1 MVNAEKKS
9 FEAASNDMKRL
20 MNFSFFTEEDKK
32 NYTSE
37 IVEFKKIAA
46 DGKCYGI
53 VREGNNKH
61 YIKVSNKTD
70 NPSKEDFN
78 YIGGITEKARYCYE
92 TYQGALKNIEF
103 KLREIKE
110 SKDKSDS
117 IIELMNASRK
127 QEIINENVV
136 EMSKEIARQ
145 REIMFKTSGLIKE
158 DLGYKPVLK
167 ITSSDAD
174 KKAEPFTE
182 KVPEPKGDE
191 TPSKG
196 NTTPESADKPYN
208 TEVNPDMKADPSKA
222 GKKFKITGLQLKA
235 VKSKL
240 KEGINDEIGTTP
252 VSELE
257 KLKLSSFADPRRQI
271 GGNLISMINSVPSG
285 LSPVDEYEYADKI
298 LEIIGKY
305 RTAGKMTSDIEKLYD
320 KIYEIL
326 EGNEY
331 YQEITSL
338 PDDETIEDLDGDVD
352 INDEWETPNV
362 DDENF
367 DGIDI
372 DTKLFDEGIENDDWR
387 TASARRVSDY
397 NNANPIDHVNKNFN
411 PHRPGMG
418 KPGQDSE
425 INEDVDWRTA
435 SARRVSDYNNANP
448 INHVNKNF
456 NPHRPG
462 MGKPGQV
469 VEDEPTYEFDE
480 DQLTEAILDV
490 FGKVETFGKEP
501 FSMPGGG
508 TRQYAT
514 QKPKAW
520 GTEVVAPESEVTEE
534 PENANQE
541 LKPKQDVVDKS
552 VYIKGLAES
561 IAKEIKKK
569 V

>member
-1 MVNAEKKS
+1 MVNTEKKS
-9 FEAASNDMKRL
+9 FEATSNDMKRL

-37 IVEFKKIAA
+37 IVEFKKLAA

-61 YIKVSNKTD
+61 YIKVSDKTD
-70 NPSKEDFN
+70 NPTREDFD

-92 TYQGALKNIEF
+92 SYQGALKNIEF

-110 SKDKSDS
+110 SKDKSGS
-117 IIELMNASRK
+117 IIELMNASKK
-127 QEIINENVV
+127 QEIINENVA

-158 DLGYKPVLK
+158 DLGYKPVLN
-167 ITSSDAD
+167 ITSTDAD
-174 KKAEPFTE
+174 KKAEPFTQ

-191 TPSKG
+191 NPSKG
-196 NTTPESADKPYN
+196 NKTPKSAGKPYSS
-208 TEVNPDMKADPSKA
+208 EVKPDMKADPSKA

-235 VKSKL
+235 VKAKL
-240 KEGINDEIGTTP
+240 KEGIEDEIGASP

-257 KLKLSSFADPRRQI
+257 KLKSSSFADPRRQI
-271 GGNLISMINSVPSG
+271 APNLISMITSVPSD
-285 LSPVDEYEYADKI
+285 LSPVDEYEYADKM
-298 LEIIGKY
+298 LELIGKY
-305 RTAGKMTSDIEKLYD
+305 RTAGKMTTDMERLYD
-320 KIYEIL
+320 RIYEIL
-326 EGNEY
+326 EKNEY

-338 PDDETIEDLDGDVD
+338 PEDNPIDDFDVDVD
-352 INDEWETPNV
+352 INDEWETPSV

-372 DTKLFDEGIENDDWR
+372 DKDTSIFDE
-387 TASARRVSDY
+387 SAGEGY
-397 NNANPIDHVNKNFN
+397 GEFNKNYT
-411 PHRPGMG
+411 PQ
-418 KPGQDSE
+418 GQGD
-425 INEDVDWRTA
+425 NE
-435 SARRVSDYNNANP
+435 
-448 INHVNKNF
+448 F
-456 NPHRPG
+456 G
-462 MGKPGQV
+462 
-469 VEDEPTYEFDE
+469 VEDEPVYEFDE
-480 DQLTEAILDV
+480 DQLTEAILDI

-501 FSMPGGG
+501 FSLPGGG

-520 GTEVVAPESEVTEE
+520 GTEVAAPESEVTEE
-534 PENANQE
+534 PADANKE
-541 LKPKQDVVDKS
+541 LKPKADVIDKS

>member
-1 MVNAEKKS
+1 MVNTEKKS
-9 FEAASNDMKRL
+9 FEATSNDMKRL
-20 MNFSFFTEEDKK
+20 MNFSLFTEEDKK

-37 IVEFKKIAA
+37 IVEFKKLAA

-61 YIKVSNKTD
+61 YIKVSEKTD
-70 NPSKEDFN
+70 NPTKEDFD
-78 YIGGITEKARYCYE
+78 YIGGITEKSRYCYE
-92 TYQGALKNIEF
+92 SYQGALKNIEF

-110 SKDKSDS
+110 SKDKGNS
-117 IIELMNASRK
+117 IIELMNASKK
-127 QEIINENVV
+127 QEIINENVA

-167 ITSSDAD
+167 ITSTDAD

-191 TPSKG
+191 NPSKG
-196 NTTPESADKPYN
+196 NTTPESADKPYD
-208 TEVNPDMKADPSKA
+208 TEVKPDMKADPSKA

-235 VKSKL
+235 VKAKL
-240 KEGINDEIGTTP
+240 KEGVEDEIGIP
-252 VSELE
+252 SVSQLE
-257 KLKLSSFADPRRQI
+257 KLKSSSFADPRRQI

-285 LSPVDEYEYADKI
+285 LSPVDEYEYADKM
-298 LEIIGKY
+298 LDVIGKY
-305 RTAGKMTSDIEKLYD
+305 RTAGKMTSDMEKLYD

-338 PDDETIEDLDGDVD
+338 PDEEPIEDLDTDLEF
-352 INDEWETPNV
+352 NDEWEVPNV
-362 DDENF
+362 EDESF
-367 DGIDI
+367 DGIDVDK
-372 DTKLFDEGIENDDWR
+372 DTNIFDESVGDR
-387 TASARRVSDY
+387 FSQHVSDY
-397 NNANPIDHVNKNFN
+397 NKANPINHTNKNFN

-418 KPGQDSE
+418 TPTQS
-425 INEDVDWRTA
+425 I
-435 SARRVSDYNNANP
+435 
-448 INHVNKNF
+448 
-456 NPHRPG
+456 
-462 MGKPGQV
+462 
-469 VEDEPTYEFDE
+469 EDEPIYEFDE
-480 DQLTEAILDV
+480 DQLMEAVLDV

-501 FSMPGGG
+501 FSLPGGG

-520 GTEVVAPESEVTEE
+520 GTEVSAPESEVTEE
-534 PENANQE
+534 PADANQE